1 MIHYYFGNGKGKT
14 SAAVG
19 ALLRAAG
26 SGMRCVTVQFFKNG
40 MSSEITLLRDCGID
54 VYACTFQGVRFFK
67 KMTQTEREQ
76 VICDHN
82 QNLERVIEH
91 KYQFI
96 VLDELGDAVQKNAV
110 DSELVGRVLSISDTE
125 IIITGHSRSEHFMK
139 MADYITE
146 FRCIAH
152 PYQKGMTAR
161 KGIEY

>member
-1 MIHYYFGNGKGKT
+1 MVHYYFGNGKGKT

-26 SGMRCVTVQFFKNG
+26 SGMRCAIIQFFKNG
-40 MSSEITLLRDCGID
+40 ISSEIALLRDCGID

-67 KMTQTEREQ
+67 KMSQAEREQ
-76 VICDHN
+76 VVCDHN
-82 QNLERVIEH
+82 RNLERVIEN

-110 DSELVGRVLSISDTE
+110 NSALVERVLSIPDAE
-125 IIITGHSRSEHFMK
+125 IIITGHKRSEYFMQT
-139 MADYITE
+139 AAYITE
-146 FRCIAH
+146 FCCIAH
-152 PYQKGMTAR
+152 PYQNGLAAR